1 MIYTRYTRFL
11 DRANVVKFHVR
22 EKLCFL
28 AYYIEEAR
36 RMLFDM
42 LEAVCRSMVL
52 IGRSLNIINLT
63 SKVPMN
69 QFTYT

>member
-1 MIYTRYTRFL
+1 MIYTRYTRIL
-11 DRANVVKFHVR
+11 DPANVVKFHVR
-22 EKLCFL
+22 EQLCFL
-28 AYYIEEAR
+28 AYIEEAR

-63 SKVPMN
+63 SKVPVN